1 MSFSNNNNYSSFVSD
16 ENTNM
21 ISNKLPI
28 HYLETTPSK
37 FSQNNSTQ
45 KSFWQ
50 PGSDSNNKLLDTHNI
65 RNNSNYRKYMTQHA
79 DEARSYN
86 EKEYKAQLSK

>member
-37 FSQNNSTQ
+37 FT
-45 KSFWQ
+45 K
-50 PGSDSNNKLLDTHNI
+50 
-65 RNNSNYRKYMTQHA
+65 
-79 DEARSYN
+79 
-86 EKEYKAQLSK
+86 